1 MSIYESYR
9 EYLKGVK
16 DLGLDGLAFK
26 SDSTYTSILEHVSM
40 EYGQQYLEAISEEY
54 ALSYDNILDFVRMN
68 DKYGCPTVYSFTY
81 LDKSSGG
88 GVGGGGVGS
97 GVWKG
102 LVASPTSLRYIYHA
116 LRILDH
122 YRAVGA
128 GGGLGVAP
136 PSNIVEVG
144 CGYGGLF
151 LAVCYFSK
159 ILGIPIGRYYMID
172 LPGTTDLIK
181 KYVAAHPLLTFG
193 VSYRILNTSPV
204 GNYGFSKGDLGGFFI
219 SNYCFT
225 EIEEVYRKQ
234 YVDALFRT
242 GVVSHGFITWQTV
255 FGLPIDSA
263 SRYLGGMGDW
273 GLAVDEERPQT
284 AFVDFPNYFVRF

>member
-1 MSIYESYR
+1 MYESYR

-26 SDSTYTSILEHVSM
+26 SESTYNSILEHVSQ
-40 EYGQQYLEAISEEY
+40 EYGQQYLDAISEEY
-54 ALSYDNILDFVRMN
+54 GLSYDNISEFVRMN

-88 GVGGGGVGS
+88 GV
-97 GVWKG
+97 WKG

-116 LRILDH
+116 LRVLDH
-122 YRAVGA
+122 YRAVGS
-128 GGGLGVAP
+128 GGGVGDA
-136 PSNIVEVG
+136 SKIVEVG

-159 ILGIPIGRYYMID
+159 ILGIPIGQYYMID
-172 LPGTTDLIK
+172 LPGTTDLIT
-181 KYVAAHPLLTFG
+181 KYVAAHPLLTYG
-193 VSYRILNTSPV
+193 VSYRVLNTSPV
-204 GNYGFSKGDLGGFFI
+204 GDYGFSKGDLGGFFI

-225 EIEEVYRKQ
+225 EIDEVHRKQ
-234 YVDALFRT
+234 YVDSLFRS

-255 FGLPIDSA
+255 FGLPIDSV
-263 SRYLGGMGDW
+263 SRYLVGVGGVGS
-273 GLAVDEERPQT
+273 GEVLVDKERPQT

>member
-9 EYLKGVK
+9 EYLKSVK
-16 DLGLDGLAFK
+16 DLGIEGLSFK
-26 SDSTYTSILEHVSM
+26 SESTYTSILEHVSM
-40 EYGQQYLEAISEEY
+40 EYGEKYLEAISEEY
-54 ALSYDNILDFVRMN
+54 GLCYDNISEFVRMN

-88 GVGGGGVGS
+88 

-122 YRAVGA
+122 YRAVGC
-128 GGGLGVAP
+128 GGGVGGGGVGGA
-136 PSNIVEVG
+136 SNIVEVG

-159 ILGIPIGRYYMID
+159 ILGIPIGKYYMID
-172 LPGTTDLIK
+172 LPGTTDLIT
-181 KYVAAHPLLTFG
+181 KYVAAHPLLTYG
-193 VSYRILNTSPV
+193 VSYRVLNTSPV
-204 GNYGFSKGDLGGFFI
+204 GDYGFSKGDLGGFFI

-225 EIEEVYRKQ
+225 EIDEAYRKQ
-234 YVDALFRT
+234 YVDSLFRS

-255 FGLPIDSA
+255 FGLPIDLV
-263 SRYLGGMGDW
+263 SRYLGCVGSAEV
-273 GLAVDEERPQT
+273 LVDEERPQT